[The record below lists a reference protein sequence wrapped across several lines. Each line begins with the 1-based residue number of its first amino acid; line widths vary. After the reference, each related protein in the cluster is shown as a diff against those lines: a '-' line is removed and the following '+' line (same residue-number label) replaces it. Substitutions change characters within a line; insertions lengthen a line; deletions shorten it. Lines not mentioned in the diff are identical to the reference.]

1 MDAFSTVHVNSGECK
16 RRMRK
21 GRAVVGGGNGRGRW

>member
-16 RRMRK
+16 RQRRK
-21 GRAVVGGGNGRGRW
+21 GSAKDEGEKEE